1 MTADVI
7 HVNHIR
13 GLPKRMTKSHMN
25 YNTPEEIN
33 MAVRARNGH
42 YCLVNTTEYTA

>member
-7 HVNHIR
+7 HVNHNR
-13 GLPKRMTKSHMN
+13 GLPKRTSKSHMN
-25 YNTPEEIN
+25 YTPEEID

-42 YCLVNTTEYTA
+42 YCLVNTIEYSA